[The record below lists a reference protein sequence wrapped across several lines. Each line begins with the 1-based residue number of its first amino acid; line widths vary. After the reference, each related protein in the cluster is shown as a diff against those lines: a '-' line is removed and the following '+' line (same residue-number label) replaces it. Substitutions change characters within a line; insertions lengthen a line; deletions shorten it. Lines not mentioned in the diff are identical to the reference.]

1 MQSMLQMSKIDIA
14 GLKRAWKEVHRML
27 PVSCFF
33 KTLPLGNL

>member
-1 MQSMLQMSKIDIA
+1 MHAMLKLEKLDNA
-14 GLKRAWKEVHRML
+14 DLKRAVKEVHRML